1 MSERTSTSK
10 SKERRFTM
18 KETTRII
25 TTQITEIIR
34 HEEDICP
41 LTKEEAAMQIKER
54 LNVDDVVVESV
65 QDFTREREPDGR
77 LKELADKLNGIAY
90 GESISSSI
98 IAEAKE
104 AGIVIVIG
112 ASDDLIEFSG
122 AIEDEGGCCD
132 GGTVYF
138 DRDGI
143 SQDDTKRANEIEAVW
158 CGKTADGQEA
168 SWVYETDIPHE
179 KFYVYEDEEIY
190 CEGIVFSVED
200 LK

>member
-1 MSERTSTSK
+1 
-10 SKERRFTM
+10 M

-25 TTQITEIIR
+25 TAQITEIIR

-41 LTKEEAAMQIKER
+41 LTGEAAAAQIKER

-65 QDFTREREPDGR
+65 QDFTTERKPDGR
-77 LKELADKLNGIAY
+77 LKEFADKLNGISY
-90 GESISSSI
+90 GESISPSI

-122 AIEDEGGCCD
+122 AIEDEGGCYD

-143 SQDDTKRANEIEAVW
+143 SQDDTERANEIEAVW